1 MLLHSKE
8 WLHFLPRVVALLFGM
23 CMGDDSNGG
32 AVPQDNILGSS
43 VNKLILN
50 GAGI

>member
-8 WLHFLPRVVALLFGM
+8 WLHFLPRVVALLSDM
-23 CMGDDSNGG
+23 CIRDDSDGG
-32 AVPQDNILGSS
+32 AVPQDDISSLS
-43 VNKLILN
+43 VNRLILN